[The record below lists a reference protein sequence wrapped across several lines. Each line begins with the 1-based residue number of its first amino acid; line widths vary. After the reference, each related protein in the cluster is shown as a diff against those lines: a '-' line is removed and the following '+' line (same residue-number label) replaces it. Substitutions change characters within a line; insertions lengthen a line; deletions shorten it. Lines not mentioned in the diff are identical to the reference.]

1 MLRIPHERIDNT
13 ILEIIRFRDKDKE
26 LILDS
31 YALAGKLNVAQSK
44 IRGSFSRLRKRL
56 IPIVPMQKKGQK
68 GLYVLVNEDNPKHQE
83 CLKRYLEVNIK
94 HIKTMY
100 FNDVVKYLPI
110 VKDEKLKKEIGQMY
124 LALGE
129 TNGD

>member
-1 MLRIPHERIDNT
+1 MLRVPHERIDNT
-13 ILEIIRFRDKDKE
+13 ILEIIRFGDKDRE

-56 IPIVPMQKKGQK
+56 IPIVPMQKKGTR

-83 CLKRYLEVNIK
+83 YLKRYLEVNIK

-129 TNGD
+129 ANE

>member
-1 MLRIPHERIDNT
+1 MLRVPHERVDNT

-56 IPIVPMQKKGQK
+56 IPIVPMQKKGTR

-129 TNGD
+129 ANE

>member
-1 MLRIPHERIDNT
+1 MLRVPHERIDNT

-56 IPIVPMQKKGQK
+56 IPIVPM
-68 GLYVLVNEDNPKHQE
+68 
-83 CLKRYLEVNIK
+83 
-94 HIKTMY
+94 
-100 FNDVVKYLPI
+100 
-110 VKDEKLKKEIGQMY
+110 
-124 LALGE
+124 
-129 TNGD
+129 

>member
-1 MLRIPHERIDNT
+1 M
-13 ILEIIRFRDKDKE
+13 
-26 LILDS
+26 
-31 YALAGKLNVAQSK
+31 
-44 IRGSFSRLRKRL
+44 
-56 IPIVPMQKKGQK
+56 
-68 GLYVLVNEDNPKHQE
+68 LVNEDNPKHQE
-83 CLKRYLEVNIK
+83 YLKRYLEVNIK

-129 TNGD
+129 TDGN

>member
-1 MLRIPHERIDNT
+1 MLRVPHERIDNT

-31 YALAGKLNVAQSK
+31 YVLAGKLNVAQSK

-68 GLYVLVNEDNPKHQE
+68 GLYVLVDEDNPKHQE
-83 CLKRYLEVNIK
+83 YLKRYLEVNIK

-124 LALGE
+124 LAFGE
-129 TNGD
+129 TNE

>member
-1 MLRIPHERIDNT
+1 MLRVPHERIDNT

-56 IPIVPMQKKGQK
+56 IPIVPMQKKGTR

-83 CLKRYLEVNIK
+83 YLKRYLEVNIK

-129 TNGD
+129 TNE

>member
-1 MLRIPHERIDNT
+1 MLRVPHERIDNT
-13 ILEIIRFRDKDKE
+13 ILEIIRFRDKDRE

-56 IPIVPMQKKGQK
+56 IPIVPMQKKGTR

-83 CLKRYLEVNIK
+83 YLKRYLEVNIK

-129 TNGD
+129 TDGN

>member
-1 MLRIPHERIDNT
+1 MLRVPHERIDNT

-56 IPIVPMQKKGQK
+56 IPIVPMQKKGTR

-83 CLKRYLEVNIK
+83 YLKRYLEVNIK

-129 TNGD
+129 ANE